1 LLFIGSTRIA
11 LLSYSYLIS
20 MSVLRELE
28 GVKNGRW
35 VGVDFTT
42 DWLNIGGDLNTKND
56 QPDGRFTGSLRLSL
70 DKDQD

>member
-1 LLFIGSTRIA
+1 
-11 LLSYSYLIS
+11 